1 MADLN
6 HARGLLAQGDQE
18 GAVKE
23 LVDVLHRNGRNVDA
37 WLLLADLLEDPAE
50 RKDCYKQVLKLEPN
64 NQQAYLQLRLLGG
77 TASLKLNRPDMRR
90 PEREPAALP
99 VAQAPAEP
107 APERPEFKPAPPA
120 ANGKGLAPEM
130 QLRSELPE
138 KFELELEPEPVEEPE
153 VDRYQVLREQ
163 ATKTLKTVPGKATPV
178 MGRTWKVLRTSKLV
192 HTVFIVLG
200 IALAATI
207 FLSVWASTIPWQK
220 PADLI
225 VGPGKKYL
233 PALADLPKG
242 FTADTKDS
250 QLISL
255 PKKAEGYQIAFGNT
269 ANLALQRETGVA
281 YEVVIYNNAVDAEV
295 ALMSAANPGS
305 YVVEGNIQ
313 KSEVVSPSLLARVDS
328 SALLFGQGQ
337 DPAGRPA
344 LSYTLLIRKVN
355 LFGRVTVSAAVE
367 DTQSQLAQNMKG
379 SLYQSVFYYA
389 MLLTR
394 KLPIPSNQ
402 QVVVATP
409 SFPTPLPP
417 QPTPTL
423 RVTPTPSDQPLFGDR
438 FDDPAASQLNWQIVS
453 GAWTFD
459 NGKMSC
465 KAEPVDCKSLVGQDS
480 WLNYIFK
487 VYLQGVEGV
496 DKLVYVGVS
505 VDKKAYLI
513 KIRSDPANEMVVV
526 EQRAG
531 KADRVIKK
539 VAFKNYNRVPYRLEV
554 TVKDKTLQ
562 VAIDSLKVLGVTDS
576 YVDLSGQ
583 VGVGMLAVSEEG
595 APAGSIWF
603 DNVSVE
609 PLE

>member
-77 TASLKLNRPDMRR
+77 TASLKLNRPDARR
-90 PEREPAALP
+90 QEREPAP
-99 VAQAPAEP
+99 EPPAEP
-107 APERPEFKPAPPA
+107 APVRPEFKPAPPA
-120 ANGKGLAPEM
+120 PNGHGLAPEM

-192 HTVFIVLG
+192 HSVFIILG
-200 IALAATI
+200 IALAGTI
-207 FLSVWASTIPWQK
+207 FLSVWASTIPWQP
-220 PADLI
+220 PANLI

-233 PALADLPKG
+233 PALADMPKG
-242 FTADTKDS
+242 FTADTQES

-255 PKKAEGYQIAFGNT
+255 AKKAEGYQMVFGNS
-269 ANLALQRETGVA
+269 ANEDLQRETGVS

-295 ALMSAANPGS
+295 ALMSAANPGL
-305 YVVEGNIQ
+305 YVVEGNVQ
-313 KSEVVSPSLLARVDS
+313 KSEVVSPSLLAKVDS

-367 DTQSQLAQNMKG
+367 DTHSQLAQNMKG

-389 MLLTR
+389 SLLTR
-394 KLPIPSNQ
+394 KLPIPADQ
-402 QVVVATP
+402 QVVVGTP

-423 RVTPTPSDQPLFGDR
+423 RVTPTPSDQPLFRDR
-438 FDDPAASQLNWQIVS
+438 FEDPAASQLNWQIIS

-459 NGKMSC
+459 NGRMSC
-465 KAEPVDCKSLVGQDS
+465 KADPVDCKSLIGQDN
-480 WLNYIFK
+480 WLNYTFK
-487 VYLQGVEGV
+487 VDLQGLEGV
-496 DKLVYVGVS
+496 DKLVYAGVWA
-505 VDKKAYLI
+505 DKKAYLI
-513 KIRSDPANEMVVV
+513 KIRSDPANEIVVV
-526 EQRAG
+526 EQQAG
-531 KADRVIKK
+531 KAERTIKK
-539 VAFKNYNRVPYRLEV
+539 AAFKNYNRVPYRLEV
-554 TVKDKTLQ
+554 TVKDKTIQ
-562 VAIDSLKVLGVTDS
+562 VVVDSLKVLEVTDS
-576 YVDLSGQ
+576 YVNLSGQ
-583 VGVGMLAVSEEG
+583 VGVGLLASGEG
-595 APAGSIWF
+595 APVGSIWF

>member
-77 TASLKLNRPDMRR
+77 TASLKLNRPDLRR
-90 PEREPAALP
+90 
-99 VAQAPAEP
+99 QEP
-107 APERPEFKPAPPA
+107 APAAEPPVEPVPARPEFKPAPPPD
-120 ANGKGLAPEM
+120 GSGVSPEL

-138 KFELELEPEPVEEPE
+138 KFDLELEPEPVEEPE

-163 ATKTLKTVPGKATPV
+163 AAKTLKTVPGKATPV
-178 MGRTWKVLRTSKLV
+178 MGRTWKVLRSSKLV
-192 HTVFIVLG
+192 HVVFIILG
-200 IALAATI
+200 IALAGTI
-207 FLSVWASTIPWQK
+207 FLSVWASTIPWQP
-220 PADLI
+220 PANLI

-233 PALADLPKG
+233 PALADMPKG
-242 FTADTKDS
+242 FTADTQES

-255 PKKAEGYQIAFGNT
+255 AKKAEGYQMVFGNS
-269 ANLALQRETGVA
+269 ANEDLQRETGVS

-295 ALMSAANPGS
+295 ALMSAANPGL
-305 YVVEGNIQ
+305 YVVEGNVQ
-313 KSEVVSPSLLARVDS
+313 KSEVVSPSLLAKVDS

-367 DTQSQLAQNMKG
+367 DTHSQLAQNMKG

-389 MLLTR
+389 SLLTR
-394 KLPIPSNQ
+394 KLPIPADQ
-402 QVVVATP
+402 QVVVGTP

-423 RVTPTPSDQPLFGDR
+423 RVTPTPSDQPLFRDR
-438 FDDPAASQLNWQIVS
+438 FEDPAASQLNWQIIS

-459 NGKMSC
+459 NGRMSC
-465 KAEPVDCKSLVGQDS
+465 KADPVDCKSLIGQDN
-480 WLNYIFK
+480 WLNYTFK
-487 VYLQGVEGV
+487 VDLQGLEGV
-496 DKLVYVGVS
+496 DKLVYVGVWA
-505 VDKKAYLI
+505 DKKAYLI
-513 KIRSDPANEMVVV
+513 KIRSDPANEIVVV
-526 EQRAG
+526 EQQAG
-531 KADRVIKK
+531 KAERTIKK
-539 VAFKNYNRVPYRLEV
+539 AAFKNYNRVPYRLEV
-554 TVKDKTLQ
+554 TVKDKTIQ
-562 VAIDSLKVLGVTDS
+562 VVVDSLKVLEVTDS
-576 YVDLSGQ
+576 YVNLSGQ
-583 VGVGMLAVSEEG
+583 VGVGLLASGEG
-595 APAGSIWF
+595 APVGPIWF

>member
-23 LVDVLHRNGRNVDA
+23 LVEVLHRNGRNVDA
-37 WLLLADLLEDPAE
+37 WLLLADLLEDPRE
-50 RKDCYKQVLKLEPN
+50 RKDCYKQVLKLDPD

-77 TASLKLNRPDMRR
+77 TASLKLNRPNGHR
-90 PEREPAALP
+90 PEAAAEAP
-99 VAQAPAEP
+99 VEP
-107 APERPEFKPAPPA
+107 APVRPEFKPAPPA
-120 ANGKGLAPEM
+120 ANGSGLSPEM
-130 QLRSELPE
+130 LLRSELPE
-138 KFELELEPEPVEEPE
+138 KSELELEPEPPEEPE
-153 VDRYQVLREQ
+153 VDRYQLLRQQ
-163 ATKTLKTVPGKATPV
+163 ATETLKTVPGKATPTL
-178 MGRTWKVLRTSKLV
+178 GRTWKLLRTSKLV
-192 HTVFIVLG
+192 WIVFIILG
-200 IALAATI
+200 IALAGTI
-207 FLSVWASTIPWQK
+207 FLTVWASTIPWQK

-233 PALADLPKG
+233 PTLADMPQG
-242 FTADTKDS
+242 FTADTQES

-255 PKKAEGYQIAFGNT
+255 PKKAEGYQMVFGNK
-269 ANLALQRETGVA
+269 ANEDLQRETGVT
-281 YEVVIYNNAVDAEV
+281 YEVIIYTSAVDAEV

-313 KSEVVSPSLLARVDS
+313 KSEVVSPSMLAKVDS

-355 LFGRVTVSAAVE
+355 LFARVTVSAAME
-367 DTQSQLAQNMKG
+367 DIHSQLAQNMKG

-389 MLLTR
+389 TLLTR
-394 KLPIPSNQ
+394 KLPISANQ
-402 QVVVATP
+402 LVTVGTP

-423 RVTPTPSDQPLFGDR
+423 RVTAPPGEETLFRDR
-438 FDDPAASQLNWQIVS
+438 FEDPAASQLNWEIIS

-459 NGKMSC
+459 NGRMSC
-465 KAEPVDCKSLVGQDS
+465 KAEPVSCEALIGQQN
-480 WLNYIFK
+480 WLNYTFK
-487 VYLQGVEGV
+487 VDLQGVEGV
-496 DKLVYVGVS
+496 DKLIYLGVLA
-505 VDKKAYLI
+505 DKKAYLV
-513 KIRSDPANEMVVV
+513 KIRSDPADEIVIV

-531 KADRVIKK
+531 RADREIKK
-539 VAFKNYNRVPYRLEV
+539 VTFKNYNRVPYRLEL

-562 VAIDSLKVLGVTDS
+562 VSVDSLKVLEVTDP
-576 YVDLSGQ
+576 YVDLTGQ
-583 VGVGMLAVSEEG
+583 VGVGLLAAEEG
-595 APAGSIWF
+595 LPAASIWF
-603 DNVSVE
+603 DNVSVD